1 MKLKEKVQKVNDS
14 ITINRYDNGYMVEIG
29 GKSGDD
35 DWKTCKIL
43 CTSFKEM
50 LDLLAEYDAIPVDC

>member
-1 MKLKEKVQKVNDS
+1 MKLKEKIQKVNDS
-14 ITINRYDNGYMVEIG
+14 ITVNRYDNGYMVEIS
-29 GKSGDD
+29 GKNSDD

-50 LDLLAEYDAIPVDC
+50 LDILTEYDAIPVDC

>member
-29 GKSGDD
+29 GKDGD

-50 LDLLAEYDAIPVDC
+50 LDLLTEYDSLPVDC